1 MSIIE
6 IVIDRD
12 MKDKGRDLLEREIEE
27 MKRGAQGTALSLLC
41 LLFCR
46 SKR

>member
-1 MSIIE
+1 MSIIQ

-27 MKRGAQGTALSLLC
+27 MKRRAQGIKMIMLTAMTYQND
-41 LLFCR
+41 
-46 SKR
+46 